1 MNRLKFIVVLVVLAL
16 TTVLW
21 FQNQDLLALQ
31 LFCPEPTEGAT
42 CLYLTPQLTVA
53 TWMIIFVVAGALSNL
68 LSQVLARAGA
78 TQGRTLD
85 RQNSEASRQFRREKS
100 TSASRQTTSVSQAN
114 TLPNP
119 EPKAKVNLS
128 DWEQESSQDWDA
140 TSQSAPSSSG
150 QSDIKGDRS
159 NYKRRVQAKADS
171 ASAAQKKTVF
181 SDRGSSA
188 GNLQNQD
195 RVTKKSGSDRKQ
207 VSEDVYD
214 ATYRTVETAQTP
226 ENPNKQVSED
236 DEQWI

>member
-78 TQGRTLD
+78 NQGRTLD
-85 RQNSEASRQFRREKS
+85 RQNSEASRQFRREKP
-100 TSASRQTTSVSQAN
+100 TSASRQATSVSQAN

-140 TSQSAPSSSG
+140 TG

-171 ASAAQKKTVF
+171 ASAAQKRPVS
-181 SDRGSSA
+181 SDRESFA
-188 GNLQNQD
+188 GNPQNQD
-195 RVTKKSGSDRKQ
+195 RVTKKSGSDRKE

-214 ATYRTVETAQTP
+214 ATYRTVGTPQTP